1 MVLYLVLVAVVGAL
15 TWFAESSRTVTA
27 DGDRITQRVLV
38 FERTITADEIARA
51 SVRTDAFGAP
61 VLVIAGRTKGQK
73 IVIPVHSERVT
84 TAVVDDIVRTLD
96 RARQSGAVVEVRST
110 RTLS

>member
-15 TWFAESSRTVTA
+15 TWFAESSRTVTS

-84 TAVVDDIVRTLD
+84 TAVVDDITRTLE
-96 RARQSGAVVEVRST
+96 RARQSGAVVEVDA
-110 RTLS
+110 LQLL